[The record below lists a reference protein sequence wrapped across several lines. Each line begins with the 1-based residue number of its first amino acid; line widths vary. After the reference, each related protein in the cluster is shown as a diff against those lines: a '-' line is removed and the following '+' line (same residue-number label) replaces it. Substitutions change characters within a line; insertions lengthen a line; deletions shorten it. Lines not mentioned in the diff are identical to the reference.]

1 MKLGEL
7 KNAMIEFADEIIAE
21 KQQKFRSTCMTQE
34 VLELLDVRR
43 VNKNN
48 TEIKGILVKEAN
60 DKLDTQQV
68 LDDQLL
74 CEQNKVDSIRL
85 FQLVI

>member
-1 MKLGEL
+1 
-7 KNAMIEFADEIIAE
+7 
-21 KQQKFRSTCMTQE
+21 MTQE
-34 VLELLDVRR
+34 VLELLDVRG